1 MSCDAG
7 WKSVY
12 LAVDMINHPA
22 GKYHSDSAQTL
33 TVAAPAAC
41 VLLPS

>member
-22 GKYHSDSAQTL
+22 GKCHSDSAQTL